1 MKSLARLHVSWPNL
15 ETDFKQTARDC
26 SDCQASRR
34 RTPLKA
40 SNPWIWPTCLWPC
53 LHFLFRWS
61 FYGGMFLLVVG
72 AKSKWLEVIPMFF
85 TIAKL
90 IIKVLHGLFAMHG
103 LPEEVAADN
112 SPQFVT

>member
-1 MKSLARLHVSWPNL
+1 MDLAYL
-15 ETDFKQTARDC
+15 
-26 SDCQASRR
+26 
-34 RTPLKA
+34 PLA
-40 SNPWIWPTCLWPC
+40 TLT
-53 LHFLFRWS
+53 FLFCWS

-72 AKSKWLEVIPMFF
+72 TKSKWLEVIPMLS

-112 SPQFVT
+112 SAQFAT